1 MTQRDRRLDAIL
13 DIIKSLDALP
23 IEYEPTVA
31 TLWQA
36 LGEIE
41 ALAQEDQ

>member
-1 MTQRDRRLDAIL
+1 MDRIL

-36 LGEIE
+36 LREIE
-41 ALAQEDQ
+41 ALAEEDE